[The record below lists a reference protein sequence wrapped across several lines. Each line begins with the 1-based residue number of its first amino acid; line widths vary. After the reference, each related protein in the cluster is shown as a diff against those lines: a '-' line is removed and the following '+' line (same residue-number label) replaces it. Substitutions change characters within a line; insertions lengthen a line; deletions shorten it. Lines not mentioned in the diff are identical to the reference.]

1 MKFCNELDLKEVD
14 TLAAGQRCVWCQA
27 PADQLCQSGLIF
39 CGVECRAESL
49 NHGFRNTYLAALDTE
64 ARITTFS
71 CGRFQI
77 PIRNWPWIACDRLA
91 LYHRRHE
98 LLESMLSAGL
108 SKKSM
113 IVMAAASCGMLVA
126 TFCVDDV
133 RERRIVTETAANAVV
148 RLLHHCSDV
157 HDREN
162 EHDKA
167 TESTMFIVAGV
178 VKSGR
183 NAWRLHADS
192 VVFMQFKRPTDDALA
207 VRAIADSTE
216 LELVR
221 NASDGRLD
229 VCNAS
234 VHSESDDFYL
244 DTTRIAA
251 DTLLQEAGGELPA
264 DSSLRLARS
273 GKEIHMGRNLFTTR
287 RVV

>member
-1 MKFCNELDLKEVD
+1 MVLFCNDIDVCEKD
-14 TLAAGQRCVWCQA
+14 TLTAGQRCAWCQA
-27 PADQLCQSGLIF
+27 LADQLCQSGLIF
-39 CGVECRAESL
+39 CGGECRAESL
-49 NHGFRNTYLAALDTE
+49 KWGFRYTYLAALESE

-77 PIRNWPWIACDRLA
+77 SIRNWPWIACGRLA
-91 LYHRRHE
+91 LYRRRHE
-98 LLESMLSAGL
+98 LLETMLSAGL

-113 IVMAAASCGMLVA
+113 IVMAAAACGMLVA

-192 VVFMQFKRPTDDALA
+192 VVFMQFKRPADDALA

-216 LELVR
+216 LDLVR
-221 NASDGRLD
+221 NASDGG
-229 VCNAS
+229 
-234 VHSESDDFYL
+234 
-244 DTTRIAA
+244 I
-251 DTLLQEAGGELPA
+251 
-264 DSSLRLARS
+264 
-273 GKEIHMGRNLFTTR
+273 
-287 RVV
+287 RVF